1 MSNYKTLPNSKIS
14 FELTIEEAALDKA
27 KAAFIKRYQSEVSIK
42 GFRKGHAPESAVVA
56 TVGQERLAYDALNQA
71 VDKAYASFLQAENV
85 QVISQPEVDIKD
97 PTKTPMQVNFEV
109 EVFPSVKV
117 GDYKKIKAKM
127 AKTKVEDQEIEDAL
141 QTICAQMEV
150 AKEVKRAAK
159 DGDLVEV
166 DFAGLDKDGAV
177 IPNTNGEKTKF
188 RMGMGHFLPDLEAAF
203 KGMKAGEEKKA
214 VKVKFPKDYHSKDF
228 AGNTIPFDIKMHAVN
243 EIDPSQLT
251 EEQIEQVTGKKQDL
265 KSLKEQVRETI
276 TTNKSKSLEKDAMDA
291 YTKELAKVVKA
302 ELPQSWIDREVSS
315 RLNRLQQN
323 PQYQKDPA
331 TFWQTM
337 GKTETEFKKDL
348 AKEGERDL
356 LIFLGLSEIVKTE
369 NVELDK
375 DEMGQAH
382 HMAHQHLQND
392 SDHKSDAHHAEME
405 KATLNLK
412 IDKFLRSAIME
423 Q

>member
-27 KAAFIKRYQSEVSIK
+27 KAALIKRYQSEVSIK

-228 AGNTIPFDIKMHAVN
+228 AGNTIPFDIKLHAVN

-291 YTKELAKVVKA
+291 YTKDLAKVVKA
-302 ELPQSWIDREVSS
+302 ELPQSWIDREVTS

-412 IDKFLRSAIME
+412 IDKFLRSAIIE

>member
-27 KAAFIKRYQSEVSIK
+27 KAALIKRYQSEVSIK

-228 AGNTIPFDIKMHAVN
+228 AGNTIPFDIKLHAVN

-291 YTKELAKVVKA
+291 YTKDLAKVVKA
-302 ELPQSWIDREVSS
+302 ELPQSWIDREVTS

>member
-27 KAAFIKRYQSEVSIK
+27 KAALIKRYQGEVSIK
-42 GFRKGHAPESAVVA
+42 GFRKGHAPESAVMA
-56 TVGQERLAYDALNQA
+56 SIGQERLAYDSLNQA
-71 VDKAYASFLQAENV
+71 VDRAYAEFLSTEDI

-97 PTKTPMQVNFEV
+97 PTKTPMTVKFEV
-109 EVFPSVKV
+109 EVFPTVKV
-117 GDYKKIKAKM
+117 GDYKKIKAKLV
-127 AKTKVEDQEIEDAL
+127 KTKVEDSEIDDAL
-141 QTICAQMEV
+141 QTVCAQMEV

-159 DGDLVEV
+159 DGDLIEV
-166 DFAGLDKDGAV
+166 DFAGKDKDGAV

-203 KGMKAGEEKKA
+203 KGMKAGEEKKE

-228 AGNTIPFDIKMHAVN
+228 AGNTVLFDIKLHMVN
-243 EIDPSQLT
+243 EIDPSSLT
-251 EEQIEQVTGKKQDL
+251 EDQIEQVTGKKQDL
-265 KSLKEQVRETI
+265 ASLKTQIRETI
-276 TTNKSKSLEKDAMDA
+276 TTNKSKALEKDAMDA
-291 YTKELAKVVKA
+291 YTKDLAKVVKA
-302 ELPQSWIDREVSS
+302 ELPTSWIEREVGS
-315 RLNRLQQN
+315 RFKRMQES
-323 PQYQKDPA
+323 PQYQADPA
-331 TFWQTM
+331 SFWQTM
-337 GKTETEFKKDL
+337 GKTETEFKKEL
-348 AKEGERDL
+348 AAEGEQDL

-392 SDHKSDAHHAEME
+392 SDHASDAHHAEME

-412 IDKFLRSAIME
+412 IDKFLRSAIMS